1 MPCSIL
7 IAHYSAPEPI
17 NVGSGDEVTIAQLAR
32 LVADIV
38 GFRGEF
44 VFDTSKPDG
53 TPRKFLDTSRLNALG
68 WKASTPLR
76 AGIESVYAWY
86 EAQAA

>member
-1 MPCSIL
+1 M
-7 IAHYSAPEPI
+7 
-17 NVGSGDEVTIAQLAR
+17 GSGAEVTIAQLAR

-68 WKASTPLR
+68 WKASTSLR
-76 AGIESVYAWY
+76 VGIESVYDWY
-86 EAQAA
+86 KAQAT